1 MKRMI
6 CLLLALA
13 LLTGCVPQGLGR
25 RGINVQFYYISKD
38 PDYFSSTGILKPE
51 ERILNEDQD
60 NVAGLMERYLSG
72 PIGQEFSSPFPQGLR
87 MISAE
92 EVEQEFSP
100 KEITLVLDDSLT
112 DLSGIRLQL
121 ACACIAR
128 TLYDYGGYETVNI
141 RAETLPLEGD
151 QEFISIQPAKL
162 VLEDHRAGQPNALV
176 MLYFADSSGRYL
188 IGEQRSV
195 IGKDSDNLPEFIVRS
210 LIEGPQSDTLSPTIP
225 EGTMLLTV
233 SQVDRVC
240 MVNFS
245 GEFLSNRPTTSREER
260 LTVFSVVNSLTQ
272 LEAVD
277 SVDILVQGQK
287 VDKYL
292 YMDLSG
298 EFTSDDRLTGPV
310 RSGVGEFDATLY
322 VCLEGSEQLAPFPMR
337 IRESVDASLVRP
349 VLNELCVFQAGNG
362 YYSPANGLVESWEL
376 QEEDGVLSV
385 RLTTE
390 SEDDEEL
397 RMLARSVIA
406 TLRELLGEQCPKL
419 FINKIE
425 YDQNTDPYTQDWI
438 LP

>member
-1 MKRMI
+1 MKRML

-13 LLTGCVPQGLGR
+13 LLTGCVPQGLSR
-25 RGINVQFYYISKD
+25 REIGVQFYYISKN
-38 PDYFSSTGILKPE
+38 PDYFSPTGILGSE
-51 ERILNEDQD
+51 ERILNEEQ
-60 NVAGLMERYLSG
+60 NSVADLMDRYLSG
-72 PIGQEFSSPFPQGLR
+72 PISQELSNPFPQGLR

-92 EVEQEFSP
+92 EAEQEFSP
-100 KEITLVLDDSLT
+100 KEITLVLDDTLT

-151 QEFISIQPAKL
+151 RELISMQPAKL

-176 MLYFADSSGRYL
+176 TLYFADSNGRYL

-195 IGKDSDNLPEFIVRS
+195 PGEDNDNLPEFIVRN

-225 EGTMLLTV
+225 EGTMLLNV
-233 SQVDRVC
+233 SRVDRVC
-240 MVNFS
+240 MVSFS
-245 GEFLSNRPTTSREER
+245 EEFLSNRPKTAQEER
-260 LTVFSVVNSLTQ
+260 MTVFSLVNSLTQ
-272 LEAVD
+272 LDGVD
-277 SVDILVQGQK
+277 SVEIMVQNRK

-292 YMDLSG
+292 HMDLSG
-298 EFTSDDRLTGPV
+298 GLTSDDRLTGPV

-322 VCLEGSEQLAPFPMR
+322 VCLEGSEQLAAFPMR
-337 IRESVDASLVRP
+337 IRESVDVNLVRP

-362 YYSPANGLVESWEL
+362 YYSPANGLVKAWEL
-376 QEEDGVLSV
+376 QEENGTLAVM
-385 RLTTE
+385 LTTE
-390 SEDDEEL
+390 SADDAEL

-406 TLRELLGEQCPKL
+406 TLRELLRERRLKL
-419 FINKIE
+419 FINDIE
-425 YDQNTDPYTQDWI
+425 YDQNADPYSQDWI